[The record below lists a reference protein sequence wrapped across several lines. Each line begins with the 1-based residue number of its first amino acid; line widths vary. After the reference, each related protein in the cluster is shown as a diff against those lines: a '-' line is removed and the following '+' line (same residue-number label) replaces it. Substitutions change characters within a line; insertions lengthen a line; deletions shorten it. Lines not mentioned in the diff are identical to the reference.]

1 MTQPAKL
8 LIAERLAALA
18 ADMRGIAEL
27 MTHYEHPPAF
37 RQHASEMRGAAD
49 MAQAWAEEI
58 GAPVSGFIKVHSST
72 RWG

>member
-1 MTQPAKL
+1 MTGTGKI

-18 ADMRGIAEL
+18 ADMRGLAEL
-27 MTHYEHPPAF
+27 MTHYEHPPEF

-58 GAPVSGFIKVHSST
+58 GAPAAGFIKVRSST
-72 RWG
+72 HWG